1 MKNNNIKPSHG
12 FKAQATLAIASI
24 AFFAVTYIVI
34 LSLAVGLTAL
44 CVYGGVMFI
53 AFKPML
59 VTIVLGIGL
68 ASMGLLV
75 LFFLVKFIFS
85 SNKIDRS
92 HLREICRTDEP
103 GLFRLIEE
111 IVNEVNTDFP
121 KKVYLSADVNAA
133 VFYDSSFWSMFFP
146 VKKNLQI
153 GMGLVNMVTESELK
167 AILAHEFG
175 HFSQKSMKLGSYVYN
190 VNQVIFN
197 LLYENESYEKNIQRW
212 ADVNGYF
219 LVFVVLA
226 VKITEG
232 IKWVLRKLYGV
243 VNKNYMGLSREMEFH
258 ADEIAASVA
267 GSEPIKSS
275 LLRMTLADHAFD
287 SVLVFYEGKLADH
300 LKSENIYRE
309 HTFVMNLL
317 AEYHNFPIVNGFP
330 KITAEELNRF
340 NKSKL
345 LIKDQ
350 WASHP
355 STDERIERLEKTA
368 FALEKSAHSPAGT
381 IFRNV
386 ENTQRELTGK
396 VFKEVKYKSETT
408 PMPLEEFQKQFTNEF
423 LKETFSQIYKGYY
436 DNKNPIYFDIDTAG
450 TIDDTVQFGELFSD
464 QKIDLV
470 FTAVA
475 LQNDIET
482 LKQIGDRAIS
492 LKTFDYDG
500 RKYKRNECYGLL
512 IKLGQELERIN
523 VQIKD
528 NDIRIFRFFEENEK
542 SQDRPDQLKGLYRD
556 FFKYDQQFDSRHGL
570 FTELSDQLQFVNSQ
584 TPYDEI
590 ISKFKR
596 IGVLENQLKDGI
608 RQLMEDGV
616 SLGEITKEINDNF
629 DSYLS
634 RSLDYFS
641 ITVYNDEN
649 LNILFTA
656 LNNYAYLLS
665 RGYFLRKKKLL
676 TYQEEVFNTT
686 HHQVAGTITV
696 CTPAL

>member
-1 MKNNNIKPSHG
+1 MKKNKIKTSPG
-12 FKAQATLAIASI
+12 FKTQATLAIVSI
-24 AFFAVTYIVI
+24 AFFAVTYMVI
-34 LSLAVGLTAL
+34 LGLAVGLTAL
-44 CVYGGVMFI
+44 CIYGGIMFI
-53 AFKPML
+53 VFKPMP

-92 HLREICRTDEP
+92 HLREISKTDEP
-103 GLFRLIEE
+103 RLFKLIDD
-111 IVNEVNTDFP
+111 IVNEVDTDFP
-121 KKVYLSADVNAA
+121 KKVYLSKDVNAA

-146 VKKNLQI
+146 IKKNLQI
-153 GMGLVNMVTESELK
+153 GMGLVNTVTESELK
-167 AILAHEFG
+167 GILAHEFG

-197 LLYENESYEKNIQRW
+197 LLYENESYEKMIQRW
-212 ADVNGYF
+212 VNVSGYF
-219 LVFVVLA
+219 LVFVILA
-226 VKITEG
+226 GKITEG

-258 ADEIAASVA
+258 ADEIAASVT
-267 GSEPIKSS
+267 GFGPIKSS

-287 SVLVFYEGKLADH
+287 RVLTFYEGKIADN

-309 HTFVMNLL
+309 HTFVMNFL
-317 AEYHNFPIVNGFP
+317 AEYNNFPIVNGFP
-330 KITAEELNRF
+330 EVTAEELNRF

-345 LIKDQ
+345 VIKDQ

-355 STDERIERLEKTA
+355 STDERIERLEKTN
-368 FALEKSAHSPAGT
+368 FALEHSTHFSASEV
-381 IFRNV
+381 FRNI
-386 ENTQRELTGK
+386 EETQRELTDQI
-396 VFKEVKYKSETT
+396 FKEIHYQGETT
-408 PMPLEEFQKQFTNEF
+408 SLRFDGFQKQFTEEF
-423 LKETFSQIYKGYY
+423 YKETFSKIYNGYY
-436 DNKNPIYFDIDTAG
+436 DNKNPTYFEISTDGA
-450 TIDDTVQFGELFSD
+450 IDDTTQFEELFSD

-470 FTAVA
+470 YTAVA
-475 LQNDIET
+475 LQNDVEA

-523 VQIKD
+523 SQIKD

-542 SQDRPDQLKGLYRD
+542 IQDRPDQLKGLYRD
-556 FFKYDQQFDSRHGL
+556 FFEYDRQFDSRHEL
-570 FTELSDQLQFVNSQ
+570 FTKLSDQLQFVNSQ
-584 TPYDEI
+584 TPYEEI
-590 ISKFKR
+590 ISKFIR
-596 IGVLENQLKDGI
+596 IEVLENKLKDGI
-608 RQLMEDGV
+608 RELMEDGV
-616 SLGEITKEINDNF
+616 SSGEITKEIKGNF

-634 RSLDYFS
+634 GRFEYFS
-641 ITVYNDEN
+641 ITEYNDEN

-676 TYQEEVFNTT
+676 TYQEGLINTT
-686 HHQVAGTITV
+686 HSQVAGWGQ
-696 CTPAL
+696 